1 MTGRMTAVHE
11 DLMKRLITLEET
23 MLALAEALFR
33 PRRESKE

>member
-1 MTGRMTAVHE
+1 MTSVHE